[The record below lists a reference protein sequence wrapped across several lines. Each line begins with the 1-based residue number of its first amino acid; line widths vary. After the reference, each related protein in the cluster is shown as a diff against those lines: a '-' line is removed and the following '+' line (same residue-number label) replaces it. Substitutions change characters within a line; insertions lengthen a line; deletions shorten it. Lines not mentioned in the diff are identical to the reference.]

1 MNIKNNT
8 HVSPSL
14 LSADFSD
21 LKKEISDIETAGAEW
36 LHLDVIDGVFAP
48 NITFG
53 APVIA
58 ALRDKTELFF
68 DVHLMIT
75 EPIRYL
81 EDFQRAGADGITV
94 HAEAC
99 RNIGETL
106 DAIRDFGCRPG
117 LSIKPDT
124 PVESIAPYLDR
135 LALVLVMTV
144 NPGFSGPRFMPE
156 MLPKIEW
163 LAAERRRLGADY
175 LIEVDGGVSD
185 ANAALLRSAGCDVLV
200 AGSAVFGK
208 KDRKAAVAALKG
220 CV

>member
-1 MNIKNNT
+1 MSDKKNIL
-8 HVSPSL
+8 VSPSL

-21 LKKEISDIETAGAEW
+21 LRGELSDIESAGAEW

-58 ALRDKTELFF
+58 ALRPHSRLFF

-81 EDFQRAGADGITV
+81 SDFQKAGADGIIV

-99 RNIGETL
+99 RDIGETIDDITRL
-106 DAIRDFGCRPG
+106 GCRPG
-117 LSIKPDT
+117 LSVKPDT
-124 PVESIAPYLDR
+124 PIETVEPYLDR
-135 LALVLVMTV
+135 LSLVLVMTV
-144 NPGFSGPRFMPE
+144 NPGFSGQRFQPE

-163 LAAERRRLGADY
+163 LDAKRQREGARY
-175 LIEVDGGVSD
+175 LIEVDGGVGES
-185 ANAALLRSAGCDVLV
+185 NAELLRSAGCDVLV

-208 KDRKAAVAALKG
+208 KDRKTAVAALKG
-220 CV
+220 WL